1 MFSKSNL
8 LATLVGAVVMFFLG
22 YLIWGI
28 ATVDF
33 FADHTIVNTM
43 KEVPNLG
50 LIALGNLVGA
60 FALSTLYSKWARGH
74 HSMSEGFQFG
84 AWIGVFVGIG
94 MGLIWYATANWM
106 DMTGHI
112 AEAVIDIIYYGIIGA
127 VIGLVYQKTAAK
139 EK

>member
-22 YLIWGI
+22 YLIWGV

-50 LIALGNLVGA
+50 LIAVGNLVGA
-60 FALSTLYSKWARGH
+60 FVLSTLYSKWARGH

-84 AWIGVFVGIG
+84 AWIGVFVGIA
-94 MGLIWYATANWM
+94 MGLIWYATADWM

>member
-8 LATLVGAVVMFFLG
+8 LATLVAGVVMFFLG

-28 ATVDF
+28 ATADF
-33 FADHTIVNTM
+33 FEEHSLVNVM

-50 LIALGNLVGA
+50 LIALGNIVGA
-60 FALSTLYSKWARGH
+60 FVLSSLYSKWARGH
-74 HSMSEGFQFG
+74 HSLGEGFQFG
-84 AWIGVFVGIG
+84 ALIGAFVGIS

-112 AEAVIDIIYYGIIGA
+112 AEAVIDILYYGIVGA
-127 VIGLVYQKTAAK
+127 IIALVYQKTASK
-139 EK
+139 K